1 MSSSCGGTSRPS
13 CAARDLGAMTSSV
26 SVERRTARAAFAG
39 LLEGAALVFASRG
52 SRLLVGGSVESRKRE
67 ISQ

>member
-1 MSSSCGGTSRPS
+1 
-13 CAARDLGAMTSSV
+13 MTSSV